1 MKNKNVTTDITVYTD
16 FCHSHENGNPVSYF
30 LDSRL
35 RLPAML
41 RIVLQAGGNDNKA
54 GLA

>member
-1 MKNKNVTTDITVYTD
+1 MKNKNVTTDITDYTD

-35 RLPAML
+35 R
-41 RIVLQAGGNDNKA
+41 GNDNKA